1 MAKGKT
7 LDDPFEYCKAAQ
19 KHENSGDHDAAESAF
34 KKAIKAS
41 DKLPMAE
48 YKEHLRVV
56 TKELRGNSGE
66 EQTLELEAVT
76 GAYHEL
82 LAMPFLTRIQLAG
95 FYARQNK
102 LSEARK
108 ICNEA
113 FERGLDAE
121 TLHTPVVAIM
131 DQRAAQLHQVLNDM
145 MGPENAERIFAELFE
160 RLDTNHDNFVDAAE
174 LRRALLDIEIDDEGH
189 ALVRFLLH
197 NYEDVM
203 QSSKDQ
209 MWFSDYLGIS
219 KADLKSYQKKHQSGI
234 QPKTRFD
241 G

>member
-19 KHENSGDHDAAESAF
+19 KHENSGNSAEAEIAF
-34 KKAIKAS
+34 KKAIKAA
-41 DKLPMAE
+41 DKLPMDE

-56 TKELRGNSGE
+56 TKELRGDSDE
-66 EQTLELEAVT
+66 EQSLDLEAVT

-95 FYARQNK
+95 YYARHNK
-102 LSEARK
+102 LNEARQ

-145 MGPENAERIFAELFE
+145 MGPENAERIFAELFD
-160 RLDTNHDNFVDAAE
+160 RLDTNHDNFVDEEE

-197 NYEDVM
+197 NYENVM
-203 QSSKDQ
+203 QSNRDQ
-209 MWFSDYLGIS
+209 MWFQDYLGIS
-219 KADLKSYQKKHQSGI
+219 RADLQSYQKKQRSVI
-234 QPKTRFD
+234 QRKTRFD